1 MELDFGLV
9 ITGVSMLFF
18 YLRLAL
24 LRGKKRRLAR
34 EEALLVKRVGKGAKA
49 KLEQPNKPGYEIVS
63 WWLVAAAA
71 LLMLIGLAARQSDFF
86 PQIMRDY
93 WWVGTAGGAF
103 LFAFCF
109 K

>member
-1 MELDFGLV
+1 MSFEFGLAV
-9 ITGVSMLFF
+9 TAVSMLFF
-18 YLRLAL
+18 YFRLAM

-34 EEALLVKRVGKGAKA
+34 EEALKVKSAGKGAKA
-49 KLEQPNKPGYEIVS
+49 KPLQPNRPSYEIVS

-71 LLMLIGLAARQSDFF
+71 ILMLVGLAARQSDFF
-86 PQIMRDY
+86 PQIVRDY
-93 WWVGTAGGAF
+93 WWVGTAGGTL